1 MIVCEAK
8 QNPELKV
15 DNLPNGGSV
24 YISHHGYVTPC
35 CWLGSLYS
43 LKTIWKESGLDPK
56 LHNINHYSIQEILD
70 GPVFKWIEDQWTA
83 PISTQTLKTCKNK
96 CETGNY
102 DKPESQHK
110 LWLHKTTDA

>member
-8 QNPELKV
+8 QNREMKQA
-15 DNLPNGGSV
+15 DISGGSI
-24 YISHHGYVTPC
+24 YLSHHGYVTPC
-35 CWLGSLYS
+35 CWQGTLLS

-83 PISTQTLKTCKNK
+83 TNST
-96 CETGNY
+96 ETKKYVKRNVNADSMINLNHNINY
-102 DKPESQHK
+102 DTQK
-110 LWLHKTTDA
+110 LLIYP

>member
-8 QNPELKV
+8 QNIEMKQY
-15 DNLPNGGSV
+15 NISGGSI
-24 YISHHGYVTPC
+24 YLSHYGYVTPC
-35 CWLGSLYS
+35 CWQGTLVS

-83 PISTQTLKTCKNK
+83 TNSTETKKVCQKK
-96 CETGNY
+96 CERGQY
-102 DKPESQHK
+102 DKPKSQHK
-110 LWLHKTTDA
+110 LRLHKTTDA